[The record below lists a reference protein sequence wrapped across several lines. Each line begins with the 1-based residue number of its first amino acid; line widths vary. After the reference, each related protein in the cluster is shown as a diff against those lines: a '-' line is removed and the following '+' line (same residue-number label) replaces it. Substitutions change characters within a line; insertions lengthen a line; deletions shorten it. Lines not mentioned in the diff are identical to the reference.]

1 MCIGVPLQVSEPEA
15 DGHFALCTDGASCE
29 RLDMRLVGA
38 LPVGTWVL
46 AFHGAARRVLD
57 PDEAQQIRAALQ
69 ALGQV
74 LGGDTQGVD
83 ALFADLVGREPQL
96 PEHLRP
102 SPAPSS

>member
-1 MCIGVPLQVSEPEA
+1 MCIGTPLQVVAFEDDGHYAQCA
-15 DGHFALCTDGASCE
+15 DGALHE
-29 RLDMRLVGA
+29 RLDMRLVGT

-57 PDEAQQIRAALQ
+57 PGEAAQIRSALQ

-74 LGGDTQGVD
+74 LAGNAQGVD

-96 PEHLRP
+96 PEHLRAGSP
-102 SPAPSS
+102 S